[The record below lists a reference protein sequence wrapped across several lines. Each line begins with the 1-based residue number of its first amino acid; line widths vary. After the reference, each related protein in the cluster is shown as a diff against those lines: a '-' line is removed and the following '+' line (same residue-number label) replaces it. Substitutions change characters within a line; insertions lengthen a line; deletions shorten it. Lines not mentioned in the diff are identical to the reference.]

1 MSRDQDEPVHALLV
15 RYNIPVQTF
24 VTSAQLPAALTFRRT
39 RTVIRSTPTG
49 GVVTFEEEVEVG

>member
-1 MSRDQDEPVHALLV
+1 V

-49 GVVTFEEEVEVG
+49 GVVTYDEEVEVG